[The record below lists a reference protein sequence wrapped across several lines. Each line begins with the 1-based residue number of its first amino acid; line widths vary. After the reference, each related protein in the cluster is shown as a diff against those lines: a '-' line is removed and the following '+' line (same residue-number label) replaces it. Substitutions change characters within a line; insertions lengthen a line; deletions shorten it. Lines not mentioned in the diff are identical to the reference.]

1 MDIQSNAARLVL
13 HGRNCSAVDSK
24 QKTLL
29 HYLCQKQAEVREDLP
44 CNHTCMMDPQGICSQ
59 VAQCGT
65 VELCRLVVEMW
76 SEKESARS
84 GREH

>member
-1 MDIQSNAARLVL
+1 MDGIAPLLTVSRKPCFPIYARN
-13 HGRNCSAVDSK
+13 R
-24 QKTLL
+24 QK
-29 HYLCQKQAEVREDLP
+29 CVRLRI
-44 CNHTCMMDPQGICSQ
+44 CFATTCMIDPQGICSQ

-65 VELCRLVVEMW
+65 VELCRLVEEMW